1 MQKIMEGL
9 VRKLGTEKL
18 KSFINDFDKIVD
30 KYRMIAS
37 ASGYDGELV
46 FKKEKGM
53 MVIFVKI

>member
-1 MQKIMEGL
+1 MEGL

-18 KSFINDFDKIVD
+18 KSFTNDFDKIVD

-46 FKKEKGM
+46 FKKERGM